1 MSSEGVAHTV
11 GRYGSVVILLLLFA
25 LRHFSAKLIARMVVA
40 LLSYPCGHPRGG
52 GSKYILPFC
61 NDPSQLSGMCH
72 VIRPRPYTRFLQP
85 LSQDRD
91 RFTVCAYPSTAENS

>member
-1 MSSEGVAHTV
+1 MSSEGIAHTV

-52 GSKYILPFC
+52 GSKYI
-61 NDPSQLSGMCH
+61 
-72 VIRPRPYTRFLQP
+72 
-85 LSQDRD
+85 
-91 RFTVCAYPSTAENS
+91 